1 MPQPKSSHRRT
12 PFLIVLVLGALVLL
26 ADQLTKGWAV
36 NALGPGQ
43 SRPFIG
49 ELIRFQLAIN
59 TGAAFSS
66 VASATWILTIFS
78 GAATIAIVF
87 FSWRLR
93 SVRWAIGLGVLL
105 GGAVSHFGD
114 RLLRG
119 DSPGNGYVID
129 FIDYFGLFIG
139 NVADIA
145 IVGAAVYLALLAVTR
160 VPWREPVARRADSR
174 DEFDG

>member
-1 MPQPKSSHRRT
+1 MPPRKAVYRRAA
-12 PFLIVLVLGALVLL
+12 FVVALIVAIVVLVV
-26 ADQLTKGWAV
+26 DQLTKAWAV
-36 NALGPGQ
+36 DALGSGQ
-43 SRPFIG
+43 IRPLVG
-49 ELIRFQLAIN
+49 DLIRFQLAFN

-66 VASATWILTIFS
+66 GTGATWIFTVVS
-78 GAATIAIVF
+78 GVAVIAIVVF
-87 FSWRLR
+87 AWRVR
-93 SVRWAIGLGVLL
+93 SMRWAIGLGVLL

-119 DSPGNGYVID
+119 ETPGNGYVID

-160 VPWREPVARRADSR
+160 VPWGDARPAQAGRQR
-174 DEFDG
+174 